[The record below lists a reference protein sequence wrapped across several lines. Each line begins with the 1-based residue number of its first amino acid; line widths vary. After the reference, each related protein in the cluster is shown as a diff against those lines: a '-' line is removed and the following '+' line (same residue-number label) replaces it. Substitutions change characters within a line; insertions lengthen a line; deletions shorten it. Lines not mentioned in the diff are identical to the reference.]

1 MGGKLPAARRLA
13 EFHFDFEEA
22 CDYQPGMNLSSMM
35 RAAMTLVL
43 LSSPASSLPAAEI
56 VRVATY
62 NLENYLDVP
71 AGTRPPKSAE
81 AKAKIRESIL
91 ALKPDVIALQEMG
104 STNALLELRSSLKAA
119 GRDYTHWEHITGH
132 DTNIH
137 VAILSRFPIK
147 ARRPH
152 TNDNFLL
159 SGRRFRVS
167 RGFAEVD
174 IQVSATYSITV
185 MTAHL
190 KSRRPV
196 PEADEADLREQEAIK
211 LRGAIEARLAA
222 NPNVNLIVLGD
233 FNDHKDSRSTKM
245 VIGRG
250 KTGLF
255 DTRPAEKNG
264 DNQPNPIARFE
275 PRNITWTH
283 HYGKEDTYSRI
294 DYILISSGM
303 KREWLPEETYV
314 LSIPNWG
321 AGSDHRPLVAGFMTE
336 NK

>member
-1 MGGKLPAARRLA
+1 
-13 EFHFDFEEA
+13 
-22 CDYQPGMNLSSMM
+22 MNLLPRTGPVM
-35 RAAMTLVL
+35 ALIL
-43 LSSPASSLPAAEI
+43 IFSPVIFSQAAEV

-62 NLENYLDVP
+62 NLENYLDDPV
-71 AGTRPPKSAE
+71 GTRPSKSPE
-81 AKAKIRESIL
+81 ARAKIRESIL

-104 STNALLELRSSLKAA
+104 GTNALLELRNSLKSA
-119 GRDYTHWEHITGH
+119 GLNYPYWEHIAGS

-137 VAILSRFPIK
+137 VAILSRFPFT

-167 RGFAEVD
+167 RGFADVDVEVNP
-174 IQVSATYSITV
+174 TYSFTLI
-185 MTAHL
+185 TAHL

-196 PEADEADLREQEAIK
+196 PQADEADLREQEAIK
-211 LRGAIEARLAA
+211 LREAIDARLAS

-233 FNDHKDSRSTKM
+233 FNDNKDSRSTRT

-250 KTGLF
+250 RMALF
-255 DTRPAEKNG
+255 DSRPAERNG
-264 DNQPNPIARFE
+264 DNQPNRIERFE

-283 HYGKEDTYSRI
+283 YYGKEDSYGRL
-294 DYILISSGM
+294 DYILISNGM
-303 KREWLPEETYV
+303 KKEWLPEETYV
-314 LSIPNWG
+314 LNIANWG
-321 AGSDHRPLVAGFMTE
+321 VGSDHRPLVAGFVAE

>member
-1 MGGKLPAARRLA
+1 
-13 EFHFDFEEA
+13 
-22 CDYQPGMNLSSMM
+22 MNLT
-35 RAAMTLVL
+35 RKICPVTVVIFLF
-43 LSSPASSLPAAEI
+43 LSAVFSQAAEV

-62 NLENYLDVP
+62 NLENYLEDPV
-71 AGTRPPKSAE
+71 GTRPAKSPE
-81 AKAKIRESIL
+81 AKGKIRESIL
-91 ALKPDVIALQEMG
+91 ALKPDVVAFQEMG
-104 STNALLELRSSLKAA
+104 STNALLELRGSLKAA
-119 GRDYTHWEHITGH
+119 GWDYPHWEHITSH

-137 VAILSRFPIK
+137 VAIFSKFPFF

-167 RGFAEVD
+167 RGFAEVE
-174 IQVSATYSITV
+174 IEVSPTYSFTLI
-185 MTAHL
+185 TAHL

-196 PEADEADLREQEAIK
+196 PEADEADLREQEAAK
-211 LRGAIEARLAA
+211 LREAIDARFAA

-233 FNDHKDSRSTKM
+233 FNDMKDSRSTRT

-255 DTRPAEKNG
+255 DTRPAERNG

-275 PRNITWTH
+275 PRKITWTH
-283 HYGKEDTYSRI
+283 YYGKEDTYGRL
-294 DYILISSGM
+294 DYILISNGM

-314 LSIPNWG
+314 LSIANWG
-321 AGSDHRPLVAGFMTE
+321 VGSDHRPLVAGFTAE
-336 NK
+336 DK